1 MKDKPAGRFYRNKA
15 TLLLFIGVLSLIV
28 LVGLLTSKLAPQQEP
43 PLRVG
48 LVLYGEAAGDNWNQS
63 HYQGMKKA
71 CEEGGAILHIEENVL
86 TAKDCVEA
94 VDRLADK
101 GVQVIALTSSEYLP
115 AVRQMAKQHENIQF
129 TTSFAEVDAPN
140 VAFELVRMYSGR
152 YLSGILAGMVTKTGT
167 IGYICSFPN
176 PENNRNIN
184 AFTIGL
190 HVTNPEA
197 QVKVVWTGSWAD
209 KEKEIQAV
217 NRLADQAGVDIIT
230 YNLDDTVVADQC
242 ERWGIDFIGAFQPL
256 PLHRYALTSVGCHWD
271 VYYRD
276 ILERYRRGALHG
288 ERIHWLSMRD
298 GAVYLAPYN
307 QKVEPWMRRAVE
319 TYAGELSGARHIF
332 MGPIVDNQGN
342 LRCNEGEILADDTV
356 LHDMDWLVKGVEVL
370 GE

>member
-1 MKDKPAGRFYRNKA
+1 MGEKPAGRFYRNKD
-15 TLLLFIGVLSLIV
+15 TLLLFIGVLALIA
-28 LVGLLTSKLAPQQEP
+28 LVGLLTSNLTPQQAS

-48 LVLYGEAAGDNWNQS
+48 LVLYGEATGDNWNQS
-63 HYQGMKKA
+63 HYRGMKKA
-71 CEEGGAILHIEENVL
+71 CEESGALLFTEENVRNG
-86 TAKDCVEA
+86 KDCLEA
-94 VDRLADK
+94 VDRLAEK
-101 GVQVIALTSSEYLP
+101 NVQVIALTSSEYLP
-115 AVRQMAKQHENIQF
+115 VVRQMAKQHEEIQF

-140 VAFELVRMYSGR
+140 VASELVRMYSGR
-152 YLSGILAGMVTKTGT
+152 YLSGLLAGMVTKTG
-167 IGYICSFPN
+167 IVGYICSFPN

-197 QVKVVWTGSWAD
+197 KLKVVWIDSWAD

-217 NRLADQAGVDIIT
+217 NRLVDEAGADLIS
-230 YNLDDTVVADQC
+230 YNLDDTAVADQC
-242 ERWGIDFIGAFQPL
+242 ELRGIDFIGAFQPL

-271 VYYRD
+271 VYYQD

-307 QKVEPWMRRAVE
+307 RKVEPWMRRAIE
-319 TYAGELSGARHIF
+319 TYAGELAGARHIF
-332 MGPIVDNQGN
+332 MGPLVDNQGK